1 MARAMTRAA
10 ARMAGSGALLAA
22 PWAGMTRTLRCALSP
37 RLTDLGG
44 CLAVCLVLLAGAPA
58 AGPARPQETPPP
70 TIKVS
75 TVVVNLYALVEDR
88 KGHLV
93 SNLNKEDFLVTEDH
107 VRQQIQYFSCGTGA
121 PLTLGMVVDTSP
133 SQGSVLALEQD
144 QAKTLLR
151 QVLRPQDSAFVL
163 QFDRR
168 VELLQDLTGDQALL
182 ARAIDR
188 TRINEASYAAWPL
201 TPAPA
206 SAGGSHLYDAI
217 SFASNRMKNQIG
229 RKVLVLL
236 TDGED
241 LGSEVKQQGAL
252 EAAERADVILYSVA
266 LSDRAFYLDRG
277 LGFHGDAVLK
287 KLSLATGGRMSRASD
302 AQSTATAFGQI
313 GGELRGQYLL
323 GYTPNR
329 PPDGSFR
336 QIRVEVRHGHGIGR
350 VRSRRGYY
358 AQPE

>member
-1 MARAMTRAA
+1 VTRAA
-10 ARMAGSGALLAA
+10 AWVAWSGAFIATLLAE
-22 PWAGMTRTLRCALSP
+22 MTRTLLWALGQA
-37 RLTDLGG
+37 LAYLGV
-44 CLAVCLVLLAGAPA
+44 CLALLAGAQASSPALPQESPPPPA
-58 AGPARPQETPPP
+58 AA
-70 TIKVS
+70 IKVS

-93 SNLNKEDFLVTEDH
+93 ANLNKEDFLVTEDN
-107 VRQQIQYFSCGTGA
+107 VRQQIQYFSCETDA
-121 PLTLGMVVDTSP
+121 PLTLGIVVDTSP

-144 QAKTLLR
+144 QAKMLVR

-163 QFDRR
+163 RFDWR
-168 VELLQDLTGDQALL
+168 VELLQDLTSDQPSLT
-182 ARAIDR
+182 RAIDR
-188 TRINEASYAAWPL
+188 TRIDEASYAALPKTFPL
-201 TPAPA
+201 TPAAA
-206 SAGGSHLYDAI
+206 STGGSHLYDAI
-217 SFASNRMKNQIG
+217 SFASKWMEHQIG

-241 LGSEVKQQGAL
+241 LGSAVKQQGAL

-277 LGFHGDAVLK
+277 MGFHGDSVLK
-287 KLSLATGGRMSRASD
+287 KFSIGTGGRMSRASD
-302 AQSTATAFGQI
+302 APSTAAAFGRI
-313 GGELRGQYLL
+313 GSELRGQYLI

-336 QIRVEVRHGHGIGR
+336 KIRVEVRQRRGIQR

-358 AQPE
+358 ARSE